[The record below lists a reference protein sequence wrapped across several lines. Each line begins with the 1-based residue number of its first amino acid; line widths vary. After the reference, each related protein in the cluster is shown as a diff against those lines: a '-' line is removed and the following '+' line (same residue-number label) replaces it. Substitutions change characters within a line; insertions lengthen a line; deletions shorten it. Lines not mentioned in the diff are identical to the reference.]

1 MWVALMWVALMWVA
15 LMWVALMWVAL
26 MWVALMWVAL
36 MWVAESPWPLRYSP
50 FVGVSATG
58 AACAGASPGLRR
70 ACPPGANRPSPSGP
84 APFLNLP
91 VGPIGTLRRSM

>member
-1 MWVALMWVALMWVA
+1 MNALIWMA

-70 ACPPGANRPSPSGP
+70 ACPPRSQSSLSIRPGAIPEFAPGAHWNPSTID
-84 APFLNLP
+84 
-91 VGPIGTLRRSM
+91 VG